1 MISQRTADV
10 SESGRDIR
18 LEVAMGRYLTRRCIG
33 LHVVTLLL
41 VSSFLLAAWWQYDC
55 ARGGNGLSW
64 AYVFEWPA
72 FAIYAVYMWWQLIH
86 DRHTAFDK
94 LWAAKQHA
102 AADASGTPLYEIPGW
117 ALDKTLY
124 REVVDASLEAANSTA
139 LSVGQTRAFR
149 PPGLGDGQS
158 TEESPVAPPQVDEW
172 VGERAGDGAS
182 PVIDA
187 RIVDVKVH
195 VDEELNAYNRYL
207 GELSWRDPSKHWGSG
222 WSWGRRGT
230 AKVGGAPEPP
240 QTDSIERQ
248 RSELPAGERDATTKG
263 EFDHA

>member
-1 MISQRTADV
+1 
-10 SESGRDIR
+10 
-18 LEVAMGRYLTRRCIG
+18 MGRFFTRRCIW

-41 VSSFLLAAWWQYDC
+41 VSSFLLAAWWQYEC

-72 FAIYAVYMWWQLIH
+72 FAIYAIYMWWQLIH
-86 DRHTAFDK
+86 DRHTAFDR

-124 REVVDASLEAANSTA
+124 REVVAASLEAASSPA
-139 LSVGQTRAFR
+139 LAVGQTGAFT
-149 PPGLGDGQS
+149 PPQLEDGQS
-158 TEESPVAPPQVDEW
+158 SDRSYAVRPQVDEW
-172 VGERAGDGAS
+172 LDDDAGQGAS

-187 RIVDVKVH
+187 RVVEVKVH

-207 GELSWRDPSKHWGSG
+207 GELSWSNPPKHWGS
-222 WSWGRRGT
+222 RRGGGRDRT
-230 AKVGGAPEPP
+230 AKAGGPDPTPP
-240 QTDSIERQ
+240 ADSNKQ
-248 RSELPAGERDATTKG
+248 QPSELPAANSDAPSRD
-263 EFDHA
+263 EFDRL

>member
-1 MISQRTADV
+1 M
-10 SESGRDIR
+10 
-18 LEVAMGRYLTRRCIG
+18 
-33 LHVVTLLL
+33 
-41 VSSFLLAAWWQYDC
+41 
-55 ARGGNGLSW
+55 SW

-72 FAIYAVYMWWQLIH
+72 FAIYAIYMWWQLIH

-124 REVVDASLEAANSTA
+124 REVVDASLEAANSPA
-139 LSVGQTRAFR
+139 LSVGQTRAFT
-149 PPGLGDGQS
+149 PPELGDGRSIEGIMWPTRRS
-158 TEESPVAPPQVDEW
+158 TSGW
-172 VGERAGDGAS
+172 RSRRDGAS
-182 PVIDA
+182 PVIDP

-207 GELSWRDPSKHWGSG
+207 GELSWRDPPKHWGSG

-230 AKVGGAPEPP
+230 AKVSGAPVRHRQIRSKGRGVSCRRLNVTLRPRTSSIVGDPAEWLRQAAKIDAICERIRTPDRRP
-240 QTDSIERQ
+240 QCLQ
-248 RSELPAGERDATTKG
+248 
-263 EFDHA
+263 